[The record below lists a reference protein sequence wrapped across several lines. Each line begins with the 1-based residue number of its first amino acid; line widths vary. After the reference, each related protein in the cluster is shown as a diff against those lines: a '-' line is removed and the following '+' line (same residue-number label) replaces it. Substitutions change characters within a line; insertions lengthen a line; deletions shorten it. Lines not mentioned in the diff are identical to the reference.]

1 MGVQVRTL
9 PQSFSVISF
18 QQARRIMLYLFLQ
31 VTRVNDGAD
40 SDQDSDDGIQK
51 EVRKLPESSIHDLHT
66 IVTSD
71 QGSRL
76 LVTPSN
82 KQASLEGRQFS
93 RADVRDTAATA
104 REVNQSSLSSS
115 TMSSTSNNDVR
126 TPIRVT
132 FDQTLPGEDSPT
144 RMPTSPKGSMPPSS
158 GAKHGHH
165 GFTPMT
171 LQQLMKMETPE
182 SRVDEMLQE
191 LYNLMGYYNKD
202 EAFGS
207 SSTLNDLD
215 PELSGALFTSPLPA
229 PRTGSAS
236 SAGSDGDI
244 AGAQT
249 EKEEGGLLPG
259 VENSADMQFAAQSPV
274 GTHSTVHQVPLSP
287 VHGSDPLTP
296 TPLSPLAVETAPA
309 SSSTQPQA
317 PLTPLHDALSPAP
330 GRSPV
335 PVRTPLPSPAPAPAA
350 ATQERHRLRS
360 SSADIDRDI
369 ADIVQMSSHHGS
381 RQPSAASSP
390 LRADWVDV
398 ATSSVVSSASPTKGK
413 HGIVAI

>member
-1 MGVQVRTL
+1 M
-9 PQSFSVISF
+9 
-18 QQARRIMLYLFLQ
+18 Q
-31 VTRVNDGAD
+31 VTRVDDGAD
-40 SDQDSDDGIQK
+40 SDKDSDDGLQK
-51 EVRKLPESSIHDLHT
+51 EVRKLPEASIHDLHT

-82 KQASLEGRQFS
+82 KQASLEGKQFP
-93 RADVRDTAATA
+93 RADLKITAEASIEAATTP
-104 REVNQSSLSSS
+104 VNLSNSHSSS
-115 TMSSTSNNDVR
+115 SNSNNEAR
-126 TPIRVT
+126 TPVRVT
-132 FDQTLPGEDSPT
+132 FDQSLRDTAPGEDSPT
-144 RMPTSPKGSMPPSS
+144 RMPTSPKGGMPPSS

-236 SAGSDGDI
+236 SAGSDGDGE

-249 EKEEGGLLPG
+249 AEEGGPLPDAQG
-259 VENSADMQFAAQSPV
+259 HTDTPSAPHSPV
-274 GTHSTVHQVPLSP
+274 HTGAHPTAHHLPLSP

-296 TPLSPLAVETAPA
+296 LSPLAGEAALSPN
-309 SSSTQPQA
+309 TQPQQA
-317 PLTPLHDALSPAP
+317 PLTPVHDVP

-335 PVRTPLPSPAPAPAA
+335 PVRTPLPSPAAAPGSAV
-350 ATQERHRLRS
+350 TQERRRQRS

-398 ATSSVVSSASPTKGK
+398 GTSSVITSSTSPTKGTS
-413 HGIVAI
+413 HLAVDVYNLRVYAVDSRVTSLPRWAA